1 MARLTYTV
9 LLEPDPDEGGFT
21 VTVAELPGCITQGET
36 VDEALAMAQEVIAPH
51 LEGLAEDGLPVPVE
65 QYLSNSP
72 RLRWTWVRW
81 LAFRRPARPFL
92 LPA

>member
-65 QYLSNSP
+65 QIPLQ
-72 RLRWTWVRW
+72 
-81 LAFRRPARPFL
+81 LAAVEVDVGAL
-92 LPA
+92 VGV